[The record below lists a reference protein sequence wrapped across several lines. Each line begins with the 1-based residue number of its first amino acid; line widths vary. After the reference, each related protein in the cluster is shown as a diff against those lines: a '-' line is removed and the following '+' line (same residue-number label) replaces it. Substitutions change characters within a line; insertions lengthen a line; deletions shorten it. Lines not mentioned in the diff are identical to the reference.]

1 MKPLDVRPDIDAAT
15 ERLPSALGA
24 KREIRK
30 LPEVLWEG
38 ETVEMLATGQYGGG
52 QGLVALTDRRVLFF
66 KHGFLR
72 QVVEDFPYNKV
83 SSAQWTAGPLM
94 GTLTV
99 FTSGNKAEIKSM
111 PKDAGKALADKLRAR
126 LAGM

>member
-15 ERLPSALGA
+15 AALPSALGA

-30 LPEVLWEG
+30 LPGVLWEG
-38 ETVEMLATGQYGGG
+38 ETVERLAIGQYGGG
-52 QGLVALTDRRVLFF
+52 QGLVAMTDKRLLFF
-66 KHGFLR
+66 KHGFLS
-72 QVVEDFPYNKV
+72 QTLEDFPYNRI
-83 SSAQWTAGPLM
+83 SSVQWSAGPLM

-99 FTSGNKAEIKSM
+99 FTSGNRAEIKSM
-111 PKDAGKALADKLRAR
+111 PKDPGKTLADKLRAR

>member
-15 ERLPSALGA
+15 QPLPSALGA

-38 ETVEMLATGQYGGG
+38 ETVQALAIGQYGGG
-52 QGLVALTDRRVLFF
+52 QGLVAMTDKRLLFF
-66 KHGFLR
+66 KHGLLK
-72 QVVEDFPYNKV
+72 QVVEDFTYNKI
-83 SSAQWTAGPLM
+83 SSVQWSAGPLM

-99 FTSGNKAEIKSM
+99 FASGNRAEIKSM
-111 PKDAGKALADKLRAR
+111 PKDPGKSLADKLRSR

>member
-1 MKPLDVRPDIDAAT
+1 MKSLDVRPDIDAAT
-15 ERLPSALGA
+15 ERLASALGA
-24 KREIRK
+24 KREIRR

-52 QGLVALTDRRVLFF
+52 QGLVALTDKRVLFF
-66 KHGFLR
+66 KHGLLR
-72 QVVEDFPYNKV
+72 QVVEDFPYSKV

-99 FTSGNKAEIKSM
+99 FASGNKAEIKSM
-111 PKDAGKALADKLRAR
+111 PKDAGRALADKLRAR

>member
-1 MKPLDVRPDIDAAT
+1 MKPLDVRPDIDEAT
-15 ERLPSALGA
+15 RPLASALGA

-52 QGLVALTDRRVLFF
+52 QGLVVMTDKRLLFF

-83 SSAQWTAGPLM
+83 SSAQWSAGPLM

-111 PKDAGKALADKLRAR
+111 QKDSGKALADKLRSR

>member
-15 ERLPSALGA
+15 TRLPSALGSR
-24 KREIRK
+24 REIRR

-38 ETVEMLATGQYGGG
+38 ETVQMLATGQYGGG
-52 QGLVALTDRRVLFF
+52 QGLVAMTDKRLLFF
-66 KHGFLR
+66 KHGILK
-72 QVVEDFPYNKV
+72 QVLEDFPYNKI
-83 SSAQWTAGPLM
+83 SSVQWSAGPLM

-99 FTSGNKAEIKSM
+99 FASGNRAEIKSM
-111 PKDAGKALADKLRAR
+111 PKDAGKALADKLRAL

>member
-1 MKPLDVRPDIDAAT
+1 MKPLNVRPDIDAAT
-15 ERLPSALGA
+15 IPLASALGA

-52 QGLVALTDRRVLFF
+52 QGLVAMTDKRLLFF
-66 KHGFLR
+66 KHGLLS
-72 QVVEDFPYNKV
+72 QKLEDFPYNKV
-83 SSAQWTAGPLM
+83 SSVQWSAGPLM
-94 GTLTV
+94 GTLIV

-111 PKDAGKALADKLRAR
+111 PKDSGKALADKLRSR

>member
-15 ERLPSALGA
+15 AALPSALGA
-24 KREIRK
+24 KREIRR
-30 LPEVLWEG
+30 LPGVLWEG
-38 ETVEMLATGQYGGG
+38 ETVQALAIGQYGGG
-52 QGLVALTDRRVLFF
+52 QGLVAMTDKRLLFF
-66 KHGFLR
+66 KHGILK

-83 SSAQWTAGPLM
+83 SSVQWSAGPLM

-111 PKDAGKALADKLRAR
+111 QKDSGKALADKLRAR